1 MRRALIIIALGL
13 SACGGNPAA
22 PTAQPPP
29 ATVNLAPGRYSLT
42 LGNRA
47 SSSGLSACV
56 SIGTNPAGVIP
67 TTSITVAAQA
77 VSDDVGGLVVRAE
90 NDADLGLLLKV
101 RQSGSGVTGTLHGSA
116 KDTQTQ
122 QTVMIDGGA
131 DSTAATVSGS
141 PLTTTSVGGQIAGR
155 VVFGR
160 DGAWKSCN
168 ENDWS
173 LMRLQ

>member
-1 MRRALIIIALGL
+1 
-13 SACGGNPAA
+13 
-22 PTAQPPP
+22 
-29 ATVNLAPGRYSLT
+29 
-42 LGNRA
+42 
-47 SSSGLSACV
+47 
-56 SIGTNPAGVIP
+56 
-67 TTSITVAAQA
+67 VAAQA
-77 VSDDVGGLVVRAE
+77 VSDDAGGLIVRAE

-122 QTVMIDGGA
+122 QTVTIDGGT

-141 PLTTTSVGGQIAGR
+141 PLTTTSVGGQVAGR

-160 DGAWKSCN
+160 DGAARSCN

-173 LMRLQ
+173 LTRLQ

>member
-1 MRRALIIIALGL
+1 MRRTLIVFVLGL

-22 PTAQPPP
+22 PTAPTPP
-29 ATVNLAPGRYSLT
+29 ATVNLTPGRYSLT
-42 LGNRA
+42 LANRT
-47 SSSGLSACV
+47 STGGISACV
-56 SIGTNPAGVIP
+56 SISTSPAAVLP
-67 TTSITVAAQA
+67 TTSISFTAQA
-77 VSDDVGGLVVRAE
+77 VSDDAGGLVVGAE

-122 QTVMIDGGA
+122 QTVTIDGGA

-141 PLTTTSVGGQIAGR
+141 PLTTMSVGGQIAGR

-160 DGAWKSCN
+160 DGASRSCL